1 MAQMNLSVKWK
12 QTHRQRTDCGCQG
25 GGEVGEFEVS
35 RSKLVHI
42 EWIHTEAPLCS
53 TGNYIQYFEINH
65 NGKEYFKK
73 RMCINMYIHIY
84 LNHCYTAKINTLQ
97 TKYFDLKNWIT
108 IIHLKLKKRKE
119 EEITVVWVFFFFFW
133 VFWFTFPRAFPPRVS
148 PLPHWIEFFIP
159 VIFIW
164 WPST

>member
-42 EWIHTEAPLCS
+42 EWIHTEVPLCS

-119 EEITVVWVFFFFFW
+119 EEITVVWVLFFFFESFDLP
-133 VFWFTFPRAFPPRVS
+133 FQELFHLES
-148 PLPHWIEFFIP
+148 PLFH
-159 VIFIW
+159 
-164 WPST
+164 TG